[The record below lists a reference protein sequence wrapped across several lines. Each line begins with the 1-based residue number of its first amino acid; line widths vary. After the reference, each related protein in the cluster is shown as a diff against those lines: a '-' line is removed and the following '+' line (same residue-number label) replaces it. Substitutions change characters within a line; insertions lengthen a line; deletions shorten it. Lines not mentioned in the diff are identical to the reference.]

1 MKMKKLALLLV
12 APVVLA
18 ACGNEQ
24 APAEPEETATESVVE
39 ENKKVDEKED
49 KKMDD
54 TADEKDKAADKE
66 VKADK
71 DESATNKSD
80 KSDDSADASTPANN
94 TAKTSTSEKADL
106 VPEEEQAILDRIV
119 EIEGIEQ
126 DLMKYTF
133 MVLKD
138 DEADW
143 VKVEIRELSKDN
155 PDVSTLYKLY
165 RYNTTT
171 DEYQVYNEET
181 DSFE

>member
-71 DESATNKSD
+71 DE
-80 KSDDSADASTPANN
+80 
-94 TAKTSTSEKADL
+94 
-106 VPEEEQAILDRIV
+106 
-119 EIEGIEQ
+119 
-126 DLMKYTF
+126 
-133 MVLKD
+133 
-138 DEADW
+138 
-143 VKVEIRELSKDN
+143 
-155 PDVSTLYKLY
+155 
-165 RYNTTT
+165 
-171 DEYQVYNEET
+171 
-181 DSFE
+181 

>member
-39 ENKKVDEKED
+39 ENKKVDETED

-54 TADEKDKAADKE
+54 TADKE

-71 DESATNKSD
+71 DASATDKSD

-94 TAKTSTSEKADL
+94 TAKTSTSEEADL

-165 RYNTTT
+165 RYNATT

>member
-39 ENKKVDEKED
+39 ENKKVDEKDD
-49 KKMDD
+49 KKMND
-54 TADEKDKAADKE
+54 TADQKDKAADE
-66 VKADK
+66 DVKTEK
-71 DESATNKSD
+71 DASATDKSD

-119 EIEGIEQ
+119 EIAGLEQ
-126 DLMKYTF
+126 DIMKYTF

-138 DEADW
+138 DEAGW
-143 VKVEIRELSKDN
+143 VKVEIRELSEDN
-155 PDVSTLYKLY
+155 PDVSTLHKIY
-165 RYNTTT
+165 RYNSTT